1 MHKLNEVPV
10 GIDDE
15 PLARSAQ
22 AAGVM
27 LAPLS
32 RYAME
37 SPRRGWLLGYAGY
50 GEAEIRAA
58 ARVVGALAR
67 QEPANTLLRGVSGS
81 AAGVA

>member
-1 MHKLNEVPV
+1 
-10 GIDDE
+10 
-15 PLARSAQ
+15 
-22 AAGVM
+22 
-27 LAPLS
+27 
-32 RYAME
+32 ME